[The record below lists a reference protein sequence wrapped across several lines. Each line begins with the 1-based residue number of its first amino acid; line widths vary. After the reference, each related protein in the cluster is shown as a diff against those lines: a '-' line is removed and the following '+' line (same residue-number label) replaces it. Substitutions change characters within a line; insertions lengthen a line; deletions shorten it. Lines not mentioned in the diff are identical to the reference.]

1 MPTGT
6 STAIIY
12 QFGSAQRSG
21 TGAAESPRPSAGSTR
36 SVCRERLF
44 VQVILCGSQPALV
57 GRTWSCR
64 TVAVSD
70 HQIEFLCD
78 HELPGDALIDLWVD
92 LADRPG
98 KFFLSGR
105 VHGSQRVEDGRY
117 AIDIELE
124 DGAATDIAAWCA
136 LLT

>member
-6 STAIIY
+6 STAVIY
-12 QFGSAQRSG
+12 QFGSAVRG
-21 TGAAESPRPSAGSTR
+21 AAGAAEAPRPSAGTIR

-44 VQVILCGSQPALV
+44 VQIILCGSQPALV

-64 TVAVSD
+64 TVAVSG
-70 HQIEFLCD
+70 HQVEFLCD
-78 HELPGDALIDLWVD
+78 QELPGDALIDLWVD
-92 LADRPG
+92 LAERPG

-105 VHGSQRVEDGRY
+105 VQDSQRAEDGRY
-117 AIDIELE
+117 AIEVELE

-136 LLT
+136 LLA